1 MFNKSTCVRIADLQ
15 RLHLQCH
22 PSAARNGPAVQKSFC
37 WQPRSSPPLLEPDD
51 LNPGIPLKFPFT
63 YLPCI
68 GNSPHDPEIHIPL
81 HLSLDTVHCFSNRL
95 RVIPFLTLSDG
106 NSRHSSDSIKKCTQG
121 FWCII
126 KRLGFF
132 GCIIKR
138 FGIWGCAPYGRK
150 LKRAVQWNLC
160 IVNRQHPVFWEKTRN
175 ASAPWTRFFSH

>member
-15 RLHLQCH
+15 QLHLQCH

-37 WQPRSSPPLLEPDD
+37 WQLRSSPPPLEPDD

-106 NSRHSSDSIKKCTQG
+106 NSRHSSGSIKKMHPEL
-121 FWCII
+121 
-126 KRLGFF
+126 K
-132 GCIIKR
+132 
-138 FGIWGCAPYGRK
+138 
-150 LKRAVQWNLC
+150 KRAPPLQLRGDALSIYFFFINNLRPTNA
-160 IVNRQHPVFWEKTRN
+160 IKARN
-175 ASAPWTRFFSH
+175 P

>member
-51 LNPGIPLKFPFT
+51 LNPGIPLKFPFI

-106 NSRHSSDSIKKCTQG
+106 NSRHSSDSKKKGATRALV
-121 FWCII
+121 CII
-126 KRLGFF
+126 KRLDGFL
-132 GCIIKR
+132 G
-138 FGIWGCAPYGRK
+138 ASS
-150 LKRAVQWNLC
+150 NDS
-160 IVNRQHPVFWEKTRN
+160 VFLG
-175 ASAPWTRFFSH
+175 ASSNDS